1 MMSFASSAIGNPPA
15 TAPTN
20 SVTARN
26 LLALAIFVLTFHL
39 PGPGSKPAPAAR
51 AITVNAADL
60 PRFHQVH
67 SYFWRGAAPS
77 YAGLDTLKQL
87 GVKTIIDL
95 RRSRDHIAAEA
106 AYASKLGMSY
116 VSLPMGNFIPSVQK
130 QKRFLDIVSRA
141 ATDPAAG
148 PVFVHCSHGSDRT
161 GYLTALW
168 RVQHDHW
175 SIAEAAIEMFQ
186 YGFLVHKLAPNER
199 VDQ

>member
-1 MMSFASSAIGNPPA
+1 
-15 TAPTN
+15 
-20 SVTARN
+20 
-26 LLALAIFVLTFHL
+26 
-39 PGPGSKPAPAAR
+39 
-51 AITVNAADL
+51 
-60 PRFHQVH
+60 
-67 SYFWRGAAPS
+67 
-77 YAGLDTLKQL
+77 
-87 GVKTIIDL
+87 
-95 RRSRDHIAAEA
+95 
-106 AYASKLGMSY
+106 MSY